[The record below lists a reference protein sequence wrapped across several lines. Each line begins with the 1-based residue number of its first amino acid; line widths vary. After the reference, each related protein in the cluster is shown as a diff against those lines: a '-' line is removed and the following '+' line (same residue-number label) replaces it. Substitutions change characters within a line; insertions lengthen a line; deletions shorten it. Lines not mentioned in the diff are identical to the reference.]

1 MFEIMKTY
9 GHSFQPQYWK
19 DLFKIVFRIFDNMKL
34 REQKTD
40 IEVCLVIIVIFFC
53 NYVLNTFISIT
64 FNYTYKFFLVIVI
77 RKLLMDNIM
86 LLMILLESGMDDNN
100 M

>member
-9 GHSFQPQYWK
+9 GYSFQPQYWK

-40 IEVCLVIIVIFFC
+40 IEVCYFHYRRFQ
-53 NYVLNTFISIT
+53 
-64 FNYTYKFFLVIVI
+64 
-77 RKLLMDNIM
+77 
-86 LLMILLESGMDDNN
+86 
-100 M
+100 